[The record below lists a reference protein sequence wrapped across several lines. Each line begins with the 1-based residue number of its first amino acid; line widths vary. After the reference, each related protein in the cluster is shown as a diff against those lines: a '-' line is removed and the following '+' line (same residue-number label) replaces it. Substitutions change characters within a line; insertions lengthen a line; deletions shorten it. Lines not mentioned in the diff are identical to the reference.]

1 MLRCSKNK
9 DFYSSVLRK
18 PKAFAI
24 TVNRPSLVIF
34 YIGDCISTAQQNFYN
49 KDPAYMFFN

>member
-1 MLRCSKNK
+1 MLKCSKNK